1 MNINLK
7 LLLLLWSTAWEC
19 EMCKTSRL
27 WWSNNSVS
35 GGNFG
40 NSEWM
45 YLLLDIWKVYSDN
58 RLYMWVVKTS
68 MWVENCFYFL
78 LLCSFVVLFMRC
90 ALLTSYGS
98 VRVILILLTS
108 MLILAS
114 LRPFYCL
121 SVRYKV
127 GCILTKHEFNWDVLY
142 LVSAVHLFWQICRRW
157 NEVLICIKSTIQRN
171 WYFLW
176 WHE

>member
-1 MNINLK
+1 MKHGLK
-7 LLLLLWSTAWEC
+7 VWGLCEIVAKLHVSTFGGRTTVWVEVTLVTVSEC
-19 EMCKTSRL
+19 TC
-27 WWSNNSVS
+27 
-35 GGNFG
+35 FC
-40 NSEWM
+40 
-45 YLLLDIWKVYSDN
+45 IWRVYSDN

-68 MWVENCFYFL
+68 MWVENCFYL

-142 LVSAVHLFWQICRRW
+142 LVSAAHLFWQICRRW

-171 WYFLW
+171 WYLLS